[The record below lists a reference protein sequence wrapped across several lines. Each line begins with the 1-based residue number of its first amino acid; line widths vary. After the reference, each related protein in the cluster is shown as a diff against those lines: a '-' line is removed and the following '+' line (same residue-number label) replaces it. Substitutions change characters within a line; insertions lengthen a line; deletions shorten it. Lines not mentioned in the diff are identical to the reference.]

1 MIQAS
6 VYIIALNEEQHIGRA
21 LESVKDFAE
30 IVVIDSG
37 STDKTSEISKTY
49 NAKLI
54 DRDWIN
60 EYEQRSF
67 ALSQCTHDWV
77 LSLDADEEINH
88 DLLGH
93 IKQTV
98 EHDSSDALDIQ
109 IREYFMGKLP
119 HPGVKFTH
127 RVKFFKKS
135 KFHYGEAR
143 VHIPQ
148 NVDGKT
154 KKAKGFITHFGE
166 KSVELAVMKN
176 NKYSSYK
183 AQDKLEKGKKPSR
196 LRMAVIFPAI
206 FLKYYFVKRH
216 FLSGTRGFVLSVN
229 SAHYAFIKEAKLYE
243 LNQEVE

>member
-21 LESVKDFAE
+21 LESVKDFAQ

-37 STDKTSEISKTY
+37 STDKTKEISKRY
-49 NAKLI
+49 NANLI
-54 DRDWIN
+54 DHDWVN
-60 EYEQRSF
+60 EFEQRSF

-77 LSLDADEEINH
+77 LSLDADEEINQ
-88 DLLGH
+88 DLLDH
-93 IKQTV
+93 IKLTIEQDDA
-98 EHDSSDALDIQ
+98 EALDIE

-119 HPGVKFTH
+119 HPNVKFTH

-135 KFHYGEAR
+135 RFNYGQAR

-148 NVDGKT
+148 NVEGRT

-183 AQDKLEKGKKPSR
+183 AQDKFDKGKKPSR
-196 LRMAVIFPAI
+196 LRMAVIFPAV

-216 FLSGTRGFVLSVN
+216 CLSGTRGFVLSMN

-243 LNQEVE
+243 MWKNK